1 MNIKLIFIIFLLIL
15 GCSKNNVSYWC
26 GDHACINKKEREA
39 YFKKTMIVETKSNS
53 ISSKKQKTEY
63 EKILD
68 QNETKMKYED
78 NSKKLL
84 KKETKLEEKRRI
96 KEEIALKK
104 EAKLEEK
111 RRIKE
116 EIALKKEAKL
126 EEKRRIKEEIALKK
140 EAKLEEK
147 RRIKEEIALKKEAEL
162 EEKQRQINED
172 LLAKKIEKDEKNI
185 NKVLKKNY
193 ESANSAKDSKLS
205 LSSFDTIVKNIN
217 RKNSLRPY
225 PDIDDIPE

>member
-78 NSKKLL
+78 KSKKLL
-84 KKETKLEEKRRI
+84 KKET
-96 KEEIALKK
+96 
-104 EAKLEEK
+104 
-111 RRIKE
+111 
-116 EIALKKEAKL
+116 KL

>member
-116 EIALKKEAKL
+116 EIALKKEA
-126 EEKRRIKEEIALKK
+126 
-140 EAKLEEK
+140 
-147 RRIKEEIALKKEAEL
+147 EL